1 MRRVWR
7 VYDDAKDELQ
17 GAFREQLQDH
27 PDFGPLLE
35 ATPDDDAE
43 QAERHALLGA
53 AMERGEWEPYW
64 YDVIA
69 QAAGYAHA
77 EISLA
82 SWIELIHMVRV
93 DVLTRI
99 LEARGIDPDEIVD
112 DVRALDRWLD
122 DAMGVF
128 SQAFVDANEQVIA
141 RQQQSIRQ
149 LSMPVLQLR
158 PGLLLLPLV
167 GAIDYER
174 LGDLQAGMLEAI
186 HRRRARVVVIDVTGV
201 PEVDSVAANRLVS
214 TVSSARMMGAE
225 VIVSGLSGEIAQTLV
240 TVGVD
245 LSGIRSAGD
254 LQSGIDL
261 AEQHLRD

>member
-1 MRRVWR
+1 MRRVWK
-7 VYDDAKDELQ
+7 VYDRAHEELQ
-17 GAFREQLQDH
+17 TAFRDQLASH
-27 PDFGPLLE
+27 PEFGPLLV
-35 ATPDDDAE
+35 ATPQDDAE
-43 QAERHALLGA
+43 QEARHARLGA

-64 YDVIA
+64 HDVVS

-93 DVLTRI
+93 DVLSRI
-99 LEARGIDPDEIVD
+99 LEARGIASDEVVD

-167 GAIDYER
+167 GALDQER
-174 LGDLQAGMLEAI
+174 LAELQTGMLEAI

-201 PEVDSVAANRLVS
+201 PEVDSMAANRLID
-214 TVSSARMMGAE
+214 TVASARMMGAE

-245 LSGIRSAGD
+245 LSGIKSAGD

-261 AEQHLRD
+261 AEQHLRG

>member
-1 MRRVWR
+1 MRRVWK
-7 VYDDAKDELQ
+7 VYDSARDELQ
-17 GAFREQLQDH
+17 AVFREQLAEH
-27 PDFGPLLE
+27 PEFGPLLE
-35 ATPDDDAE
+35 AAPQDAAE
-43 QAERHALLGA
+43 QDERHALLGA
-53 AMERGEWEPYW
+53 AMERGEWVPYW
-64 YDVIA
+64 HDVVA

-99 LEARGIDPDEIVD
+99 LEARGIASEEIVD

-167 GAIDYER
+167 GAIDHER
-174 LGDLQAGMLEAI
+174 LAELQTGMLWAI

-201 PEVDSVAANRLVS
+201 PEVDSVAANQLVGS
-214 TVSSARMMGAE
+214 VASARMMGAE

-240 TVGVD
+240 TTGVD
-245 LSGIRSAGD
+245 LSQIESAGD

-261 AEQHLRD
+261 AERYLRG